1 MQRFEY
7 ALEYALL
14 LFIRKALGLLPWRVA
29 VALGVAAGEV
39 AYRLGIRRRVVF
51 GNLALA
57 FPDWSRKERRR
68 VARRTYLNAGRMFVE
83 CLLLP
88 TLSAEQMDKLVEG
101 VDGLGFAEI
110 VGAGRKALVALTGHM
125 GNWELMGAY
134 FARHGY
140 RFKVFAKPLHNP
152 HVEAALLEARRRCGL
167 DVIHASEGLKPALH
181 HLREGAA
188 LVFLAD
194 QDARQAGIAVPFF
207 GVPASTALGPAVFS
221 VLAKVP
227 ILPIFAIRVS
237 PTRHRFVVLPAIEP
251 IAGEKREAAL
261 ERLTRAHVEVLE
273 HMVRRHPEEYFWF
286 HRRWKTPV
294 RKLKSRRPTR
304 VA

>member
-1 MQRFEY
+1 V
-7 ALEYALL
+7 LL
-14 LFIRKALGLLPWRVA
+14 LLVRKALGVLPWRAA
-29 VALGVAAGEV
+29 VALGAAAGEV
-39 AYRLGIRRRVVF
+39 AYRLRIRRRVVF

-57 FPDWSRKERRR
+57 FPDWSMSERRR
-68 VARRTYLNAGRMFVE
+68 VAHQTYLNAGRMFVE

-88 TLSAEQMDKLVEG
+88 TLSPEQMDKLVEG

-110 VGAGRKALVALTGHM
+110 VGAGHKALVGLTGHM

-140 RFKVFAKPLHNP
+140 RFKVFVKPLHNP

-181 HLREGAA
+181 HLREGGA
-188 LVFLAD
+188 LAFLAD
-194 QDARQAGIAVPFF
+194 QDARNAGIAVPFF
-207 GVPASTALGPAVFS
+207 GVPASTVLGPAVFS
-221 VLAKVP
+221 VLGKVP

-237 PTRHRFVVLPAIEP
+237 PTRHRFVIFPAIEP
-251 IAGEKREAAL
+251 VAGEKRAAAMD
-261 ERLTRAHVEVLE
+261 RLTRAHVEVLE
-273 HMVRRHPEEYFWF
+273 HIVRKHPEQYFWF

-294 RKLKSRRPTR
+294 KKLKSKRRTS
-304 VA
+304 AE